1 MADATAGDA
10 DQFLV
15 EFDAA
20 LAHER
25 LDDAGEDERIEAE
38 LIAQLLAIHSDDQTI
53 FIVERCK
60 PAQQLG
66 ARALE

>member
-1 MADATAGDA
+1 M
-10 DQFLV
+10 

-25 LDDAGEDERIEAE
+25 LDDAGEEERIEAE
-38 LIAQLLAIHSDDQTI
+38 LIAQLLAIHSDDQTV